1 LPRRL
6 DRACQN
12 SDQLIG
18 LPDERFEVIADEQRC
33 VLGQPQPVQR
43 FAHLLVGYADLV
55 NEVDAALCTPRFF
68 VVCSATCRRSYE
80 LPGYVLRRD
89 IVSMAAKPNDSC
101 PELAQTRRDVLAFHA
116 RHGTRRP

>member
-6 DRACQN
+6 DRTCQD

-18 LPDERFEVIADEQRC
+18 LPDKRFEVIADEQRG

-43 FAHLLVGYADLV
+43 FAHFFVRNAELV
-55 NEVDAALCTPRFF
+55 NEVRAALGTPRFLI
-68 VVCSATCRRSYE
+68 VCSATRRRSYE
-80 LPGYVLRRD
+80 LPGNVLRRD
-89 IVSMAAKPNDSC
+89 IVSIAAKPNDCRPEVAQSC
-101 PELAQTRRDVLAFHA
+101 RNVLAFHA